1 MKYVFLFLSAVL
13 CCVTASFAADSAAAA
28 PAPAPITWSGFVD
41 AYYSKNFNSPATE
54 TNQLRNFDINEN
66 QFALSLAELVI
77 QKQASPVGFRMDL
90 DFGPTN
96 DIVQGIAPYGTT
108 PNSTLNI
115 LQQAYL
121 TAILPVG
128 SGLTV
133 DVGKFVTHMGNEVI
147 ESKDNWNYSRSFLFA
162 YAIPYYHTGIRL
174 TYPLSSALSGTL
186 DILNGWNSTIDNN
199 HSQTLGLTLNYTLSP
214 NTSIVFNGIDG
225 FEQPYLAPYGK
236 RVVYDFIVTQ
246 TVNDNLSLCLNAD
259 YGQERL
265 GGSAGPLDMWK
276 GVDIYGKYTL
286 SPKSTVA
293 LRAEVYYDP
302 FLYTLGN
309 SFPLVASTGY
319 NPNNPLAAT
328 DTKETLKEVTLT
340 YEYHL
345 FDPLIT
351 RVEFRDDLSNNA
363 GFFNTASSGG
373 GPSLSAKAQPTL
385 LLGVVATF

>member
-1 MKYVFLFLSAVL
+1 MKYIFFVLSAVL
-13 CCVTASFAADSAAAA
+13 CCVAASSAADSTAT
-28 PAPAPITWSGFVD
+28 PAPTPITWSGFVD

-121 TAILPVG
+121 TAVLPVG

-174 TYPLSSALSGTL
+174 TYPVSSALSGTL

-199 HSQTLGLTLNYTLSP
+199 HSQTLGLTLNYTVSP
-214 NTSIVFNGIDG
+214 STSIVFNGIDG

-236 RVVYDFIVTQ
+236 KDVADFIITE

-259 YGQERL
+259 YGQERVANFL
-265 GGSAGPLDMWK
+265 NIWK
-276 GVDIYGKYTL
+276 GIDLYERYSL
-286 SPKSTVA
+286 NPKSAVA
-293 LRAEVYYDP
+293 LREEVYSDP
-302 FLYTLGN
+302 FGYT
-309 SFPLVASTGY
+309 TGVFA
-319 NPNNPLAAT
+319 PKT
-328 DTKETLKEVTLT
+328 TLSEVTIT
-340 YEYHL
+340 YEYHV
-345 FDPLIT
+345 FDPLMV
-351 RVEFRDDLSNNA
+351 RCELRDDMSNVA
-363 GFFNTASSGG
+363 GAFNTASAS
-373 GPSLSAKAQPTL
+373 PSFSAKSQPTFL
-385 LLGVVATF
+385 IGVVATF